1 MQERAITFTHIFSS
15 DLSRACLT
23 ADAIHNAQLSVKSS
37 ERVKAE
43 RIVLK
48 ILREQDFGSLECRP
62 WTSRST
68 PSGTSSILLDPGH
81 PDFKPKETQESMATR
96 TNTFISETLLPLLA
110 ADSDIGSK
118 VAVVSHGI
126 ILSVLWRTLLQQ
138 FGARS
143 VSLGPE
149 VSASMGS
156 RPLEY
161 LPGWSNTGYLELDIK
176 CAELRPDLDIPPSPT
191 TDLRVSALSGYQM
204 LIIAINR
211 KDHLN
216 NLKRTRGGLGSTTFD
231 AKQKNLEGFF
241 KKPKLDVQNHK
252 PG

>member
-1 MQERAITFTHIFSS
+1 MQERAVTFTHIFSS

-23 ADAIHNAQLSVKSS
+23 ADAIHNAQLSEKSS

-43 RIVLK
+43 RIVLS

-62 WTSRST
+62 WTSRAT
-68 PSGTSSILLDPGH
+68 ASGARSNLLDSGC

-96 TNTFISETLLPLLA
+96 TNTFISETLAPLLA
-110 ADSDIGSK
+110 ADTEIGSK

-126 ILSVLWRTLLQQ
+126 ILSVLWKTLLQQ

-149 VSASMGS
+149 VSASTGS
-156 RPLEY
+156 RTLEY
-161 LPGWSNTGYLELDIK
+161 LPGWSNTGYLELNITRSD
-176 CAELRPDLDIPPSPT
+176 LRPGLDTLPSPNN
-191 TDLRVSALSGYQM
+191 DLQVSALSGYQM

-216 NLKRTRGGLGSTTFD
+216 NLKRTRGGLGSSTFD
-231 AKQKNLEGFF
+231 AKQKNLEGFL
-241 KKPKLDVQNHK
+241 KKPKVDVQNHK
-252 PG
+252 TG